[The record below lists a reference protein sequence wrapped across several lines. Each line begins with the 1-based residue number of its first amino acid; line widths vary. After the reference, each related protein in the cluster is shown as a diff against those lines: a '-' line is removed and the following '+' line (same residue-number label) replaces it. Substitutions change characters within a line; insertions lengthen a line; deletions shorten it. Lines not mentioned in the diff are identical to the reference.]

1 MDADTTST
9 VNDGMVNRQSE
20 EAVSSTTEDERPM
33 THPAEG
39 YENSEEAD
47 YTGSGGTRRRITICF
62 SYM

>member
-20 EAVSSTTEDERPM
+20 EAVSSTTEDERPIM
-33 THPAEG
+33 YPAEG

-47 YTGSGGTRRRITICF
+47 YTGSGGTRRIIML
-62 SYM
+62 Y